1 MKLSHVFLVKIQIV
15 KISFQ
20 KSFRL
25 DINIE
30 CYQLSNNNGV
40 AP

>member
-1 MKLSHVFLVKIQIV
+1 MKLSHASMVKIQIV

-25 DINIE
+25 DINNE
-30 CYQLSNNNGV
+30 YYQLSNNNGV
-40 AP
+40 EP